1 MGNLK
6 TSIIII
12 TFNGNERLPRL
23 LLSINEIKNLCFEVI
38 VVDDGSHVNPNEIIV
53 NLPLNYSWRLIN
65 QVNSGRAVAKNVGAA
80 HAQYEFLWFL
90 DDDMKINEDSL
101 FHFID
106 HFQKLER
113 SVCVGTT
120 FEEGSEFDTDIQK
133 FRCYLSEIWQRA
145 LEKLENPLSA
155 QDLFLASA
163 NFAIKKDMFVEIG
176 GFNSTLKDAEDLD
189 LAYRLH
195 LANIPIYYNLKA
207 VGYHKD
213 KITCRSYVIR
223 NRQYIHGYK
232 VLRETHPNYLNINKR
247 LELVEVSPSRKF
259 VLSIISQPVFVY
271 LIDHFNVFL
280 VLPKS
285 IRFRFYEMLILG
297 LGRVFKDRVLI
308 KD

>member
-1 MGNLK
+1 MK

-38 VVDDGSHVNPNEIIV
+38 VVDDGSLVNPNDIIV

-65 QVNSGRAVAKNVGAA
+65 QVNCGRAVAKNVGAA
-80 HAQYEFLWFL
+80 HAQYELLWFL
-90 DDDMKINEDSL
+90 DDDMKINGDTL

-120 FEEGSEFDTDIQK
+120 FEERSEFDTDIQK
-133 FRCYLSEIWQRA
+133 FRCYLSEIWQKA

-163 NFAIKKDMFVEIG
+163 NFTIKKDLFNEIG
-176 GFNSTLKDAEDLD
+176 GFNSSLKDAEDLD

-195 LANIPIYYNLKA
+195 LANYPIYYNLKA
-207 VGYHKD
+207 VGFHKD
-213 KITCRSYVIR
+213 KITCSSYVIR

-232 VLRETHPNYLNINKR
+232 VLREKHPSYMDINKR
-247 LELVEVSPSRKF
+247 LNLVDVSTTRKF
-259 VLSIISQPVFVY
+259 ILSIIAQPLFVY
-271 LIDHFNVFL
+271 LIDHFNIFL

-297 LGRVFKDRVLI
+297 LGRVFANRNLI
-308 KD
+308 KE

>member
-1 MGNLK
+1 M
-6 TSIIII
+6 
-12 TFNGNERLPRL
+12 PRL

-38 VVDDGSHVNPNEIIV
+38 IVDDGSLMNPNEIIV
-53 NLPLNYSWRLIN
+53 NLPLNYSWRVIN

-80 HAQYEFLWFL
+80 QANYELLWFL
-90 DDDMKINEDSL
+90 DDDMKVSEDSL
-101 FHFID
+101 FHYID
-106 HFQKLER
+106 HFNKLEN

-133 FRCYLSEIWQRA
+133 FRCYLSEIWQSA

-155 QDLFLASA
+155 KDLFLASA
-163 NFAIKKDMFVEIG
+163 NFAIKKDMFTEIG
-176 GFNSTLKDAEDLD
+176 GFNSNLRDAEDLD

-195 LANIPIYYNLKA
+195 LSNIPIYYNLEA
-207 VGYHKD
+207 VGFHKD

-232 VLRETHPNYLNINKR
+232 VLREAHPFYLNINKR
-247 LELVEVSPSRKF
+247 LELVDVPAKRKF
-259 VLSIISQPVFVY
+259 VLSIISQPLFVY

-280 VLPKS
+280 LLPKS

-297 LGRVFKDRVLI
+297 LGRVFKDRNLI
-308 KD
+308 KG